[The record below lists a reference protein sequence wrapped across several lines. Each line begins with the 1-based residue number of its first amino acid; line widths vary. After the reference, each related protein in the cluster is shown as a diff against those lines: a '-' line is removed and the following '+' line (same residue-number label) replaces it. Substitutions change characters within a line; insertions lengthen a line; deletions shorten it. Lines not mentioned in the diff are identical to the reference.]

1 MDQKPRRHR
10 SRDKRKPYLA
20 RSTTELIALLAI
32 KTHISPR
39 ELLATP
45 PGILEAMIQI
55 AIPEDYWKEP
65 TDAWQLLAQ
74 AVSATE

>member
-1 MDQKPRRHR
+1 
-10 SRDKRKPYLA
+10 
-20 RSTTELIALLAI
+20 
-32 KTHISPR
+32 
-39 ELLATP
+39 
-45 PGILEAMIQI
+45 MIQM